1 MGGSCSTLHLLE
13 GTAMPNDPINS
24 IGQAVARDS
33 GKSAAPLP
41 SVPVPEDTASAPPA
55 TQTGPNKSTVPI
67 ADPELVKKAAEQI
80 NKFIQSSS
88 RNLHFSVD
96 QNHNRIIVKVVDKET
111 GEVIR
116 QIPGEETLAIANSL
130 DAPRGVLIQSK
141 A

>member
-1 MGGSCSTLHLLE
+1 
-13 GTAMPNDPINS
+13 MPNDPVNS

-33 GKSAAPLP
+33 GKSAAPRP
-41 SVPVPEDTASAPPA
+41 PAPAPEDTASAPPA
-55 TQTGPNKSTVPI
+55 TQTGPNKFTAPI

-80 NKFIQSSS
+80 NEFIQSSS
-88 RNLHFSVD
+88 RNLQFSVD
-96 QNHNRIIVKVVDKET
+96 KTLNRIIVKVVDKET

-130 DAPRGVLIQSK
+130 DTPKGVLIQSK

>member
-1 MGGSCSTLHLLE
+1 
-13 GTAMPNDPINS
+13 MPNDPIKS

-33 GKSAAPLP
+33 GQSAAPR
-41 SVPVPEDTASAPPA
+41 STAPVPDETASAPPA
-55 TQTGPNKSTVPI
+55 TQTGPNKSVPI
-67 ADPELVKKAAEQI
+67 ADPELVRKATEQI

-88 RNLHFSVD
+88 RNLQFSVD
-96 QNHNRIIVKVVDKET
+96 QSNNRIIVKVLDKET

-130 DAPRGVLIQSK
+130 DTPKGVLIQSK

>member
-1 MGGSCSTLHLLE
+1 
-13 GTAMPNDPINS
+13 MPNDPISS

-33 GKSAAPLP
+33 GKQAASLP
-41 SVPVPEDTASAPPA
+41 PVSVPVPEKKASDPAA
-55 TQTGPNKSTVPI
+55 TQTEPNKAPVPS
-67 ADPELVKKAAEQI
+67 ADPELVRKAAEQI

-88 RNLHFSVD
+88 RNLQFSVD
-96 QNHNRIIVKVVDKET
+96 QNNNRIIVKVVDKET

-130 DAPRGVLIQSK
+130 DTPKGVLIQSK